1 MTTNTA
7 PQFTP
12 EEIDY
17 LYGDTQYIDEQE
29 YREFLAWVNAQTI
42 PMVPAKWNNE
52 RYTDAEIDQA
62 RRDLHQAGWEYK
74 EDRFYPATDPNRKGW
89 WVHPVETQGRGRGD
103 SKDYWY
109 QTQQTHKLYYQAN

>member
-1 MTTNTA
+1 MTYNLSRFGNRNGRNREMTTNTA
-7 PQFTP
+7 PQFTQ

-74 EDRFYPATDPNRKGW
+74 GE
-89 WVHPVETQGRGRGD
+89 
-103 SKDYWY
+103 
-109 QTQQTHKLYYQAN
+109 